1 MARRVDA
8 IESELRQLTGAVEEL
23 QFRVET
29 IVEDGTRRIGDLGL
43 DSLGIIYLTMHQ
55 AAMVSISRV
64 TGVANANAPRCADAP
79 IPDAMMLRAAFR
91 SA

>member
-64 TGVANANAPRCADAP
+64 TGVANANAPRRADAP